1 MELWLDC
8 RESKQLI
15 DDYNF
20 DKFLSHETI
29 AGKETIICHNNS
41 ILINQEIV
49 GSIIKITDN
58 SSQDDARK
66 MVGLVKWIILEFE
79 NWSMIPIE
87 NLIAASQGT
96 PTKIAAKIRRHWLI

>member
-20 DKFLSHETI
+20 DKFLSNETI
-29 AGKETIICHNNS
+29 AGKETIICNNNS

-49 GSIIKITDN
+49 GSIISGSFLLPMFT
-58 SSQDDARK
+58 
-66 MVGLVKWIILEFE
+66 
-79 NWSMIPIE
+79 
-87 NLIAASQGT
+87 
-96 PTKIAAKIRRHWLI
+96 